1 MQRSI
6 KVGIFVLLGLTLT
19 AVIIFMIGDKRNY
32 WHKEVTYQAS
42 FADVAGLKPG
52 APVRMGGVDVGAVTR
67 VGHSPKPEDPRIYV
81 TIEVVEAESIRIRRE
96 TIASVANK
104 GLLGDKMIELSS
116 DGTGDHLPPGSMIK
130 TEEPVD
136 LSKYLTKVEEIMN
149 KAEKVVDNVEVGTRT
164 LSDPKFADDI
174 KGSVHDLRVIM
185 DGVAQNDSVV
195 HRALLDPHEG
205 QKFDRIL
212 SNAQDMT
219 ANLDDFTEH
228 VKTGPGIA
236 HALVYDGEMSAH
248 AAGALQEVHQDLVA
262 IRQGNGI
269 VHALVYGDNDTQHLM
284 GNVNAMSDDLRTI
297 VANLKAGKGTLGA
310 LLVDPSVYEDIKSV
324 VGNVDRNDVL
334 RALVRYSIKADENHP
349 TRVEVKP

>member
-1 MQRSI
+1 MKRSI
-6 KVGIFVLLGLTLT
+6 TVGIFMVLGLLLI
-19 AVIIFMIGDKRNY
+19 AVIVFMIGDKRNY
-32 WHKEVTYQAS
+32 WKSDVTYQAS

-52 APVRMGGVDVGAVTR
+52 APVRMGGVDVGTVTR

-81 TIEVVEAESIRIRRE
+81 TVEVVKDESVRVRE
-96 TIASVANK
+96 DTVATVDNK
-104 GLLGDKMIELSS
+104 GLLGDKMIQLSS
-116 DGTGDHLPPGSMIK
+116 DGTGPELQPGKLLK

-136 LSKYLTKVEEIMN
+136 LAKYLTKVEAIMDTAQ
-149 KAEKVVDNVEVGTRT
+149 KAVNNVEVGTRAF
-164 LSDPKFADDI
+164 SDPKFAEDV
-174 KGSVHDLRVIM
+174 KGSIHDLRVIM
-185 DGVAQNDSVV
+185 DGVAQNDSIV
-195 HRALLDPHEG
+195 HRALLDPNEG
-205 QKFDRIL
+205 RKFDHMV
-212 SNAQDMT
+212 SNADDISS
-219 ANLDDFTEH
+219 NLDDFSAH
-228 VKTGPGIA
+228 VKNGPGIA
-236 HALVYDGEMSAH
+236 HALVYDGEMSQH
-248 AAGALQEVHQDLVA
+248 AAGSLQEIHQDLVA